1 MEKIADFRVETE
13 VAMIYAIRQFESRK
27 TLVEYGTRDD
37 LINAAYAA
45 QTSGVSYQ
53 PIDEGTAE
61 RWVRDGKEHE
71 TGLYIE
77 DGKVRYALP
86 EMREA

>member
-1 MEKIADFRVETE
+1 
-13 VAMIYAIRQFESRK
+13 MIYAIRQTGRRQ
-27 TLVEYGTRDD
+27 TLVEMTSPEWTKAARANPD
-37 LINAAYAA
+37 LKHARINRAA
-45 QTSGVSYQ
+45 
-53 PIDEGTAE
+53 AE
-61 RWVRDGKEHE
+61 RWVREGKEHE